1 MNLMNEE
8 RHDNRF
14 WFGFFIG
21 GLIGAAIIVFLGTK
35 EGKKIEK
42 LLEKKGKEALDD
54 LGDKIEDLKE
64 KGEELVQKGEIL
76 KDQVVEQVI
85 EKKEELTEVATEKL
99 DETLSHIESIQQQG
113 LQNTQK
119 LRRAFKNVP
128 KKK

>member
-1 MNLMNEE
+1 MSDE
-8 RHDNRF
+8 RHDSKF

-21 GLIGAAIIVFLGTK
+21 GLIGAAIIVLLGTK

-54 LGDKIEDLKE
+54 LEEKVEDIKE
-64 KGEELVQKGEIL
+64 K
-76 KDQVVEQVI
+76 VE
-85 EKKEELTEVATEKL
+85 EKKEELTEVATGKL
-99 DETLSHIESIQQQG
+99 DETLSHIETLQQRG

-119 LRRAFKNVP
+119 LRRAFKNLP

>member
-1 MNLMNEE
+1 MNNE
-8 RHDNRF
+8 HKDNRF

-21 GLIGAAIIVFLGTK
+21 GLIGAAIIVLLGTK
-35 EGKKIEK
+35 EGKKIKK
-42 LLEKKGKEALDD
+42 LLEKKGKDVLED
-54 LGDKIEDLKE
+54 LGEKVDDLKE
-64 KGEELVQKGEIL
+64 KREELIEKGEVL
-76 KDQVVEQVI
+76 KDQVVEQII

-119 LRRAFKNVP
+119 LHRAFKNLP

>member
-1 MNLMNEE
+1 MNNE
-8 RHDNRF
+8 HKDNRF

-21 GLIGAAIIVFLGTK
+21 GLIGAAIIVLLGTK

-42 LLEKKGKEALDD
+42 LLEKKGKDVLED
-54 LGDKIEDLKE
+54 LGEKVDDLKE
-64 KGEELVQKGEIL
+64 KREELIEKGEVL
-76 KDQVVEQVI
+76 KDQVVEQII

-119 LRRAFKNVP
+119 LRRAFKNLP

>member
-1 MNLMNEE
+1 MNNE
-8 RHDNRF
+8 HKDNKF

-21 GLIGAAIIVFLGTK
+21 GLIGAGIIVLLGTK

-42 LLEKKGKEALDD
+42 LLEKKGKEALGD
-54 LGDKIEDLKE
+54 LEEKVEDLKE
-64 KGEELVQKGEIL
+64 KGEELIQKGEVI
-76 KDQVVEQVI
+76 KDQVVEQII

-99 DETLSHIESIQQQG
+99 EDTLSHIESIQQQG

>member
-1 MNLMNEE
+1 MNNE
-8 RHDNRF
+8 HKDNKF

-21 GLIGAAIIVFLGTK
+21 GLIGAGIIVLLGTK

-42 LLEKKGKEALDD
+42 LLEKKGKEALGD
-54 LGDKIEDLKE
+54 LEEKVEDLKE
-64 KGEELVQKGEIL
+64 KGEELIQKGEIL
-76 KDQVVEQVI
+76 KDQMVEQVI
-85 EKKEELTEVATEKL
+85 EKKDELTEVATEKL
-99 DETLSHIESIQQQG
+99 DDTLSHIESIQQQG